1 MIEFVNLTKSYTSK
15 KVLENLNF
23 KISEGSLFGLI
34 GENGAGKTTLINSIL
49 GKLDFEG
56 EILIQGI
63 SNFEFLEK
71 NRNEILFVPDTP
83 FAYEFLTGFEFVRFV
98 LEMQKVSLE
107 SVSKKLELLFE
118 LFELADYQ
126 NKLIQTYSLGM
137 KRKIT
142 LISALLQNPK
152 ILILDEPVSG
162 LDAKSIIIFKKLL
175 KSLSQ
180 NGSTIIFTTHILD
193 LIENLCDSVA
203 ILHNQQIA
211 YSNQNFSLEKSELEI
226 IYLDLIGKNEDE
238 NLKKFEELL

>member
-1 MIEFVNLTKSYTSK
+1 MIEFVNLTKNYTSK
-15 KVLENLNF
+15 KVLDNLNF

-49 GKLDFEG
+49 GKLEFEG
-56 EILIQGI
+56 EILIQEI
-63 SNFEFLEK
+63 SNFEFLK
-71 NRNEILFVPDTP
+71 KSRNEILFVPDTP

-98 LEMQKVSLE
+98 LEMQKIPLE
-107 SVSKKLELLFE
+107 SVLEKLELLFE
-118 LFELADYQ
+118 LFELTDYQ

-203 ILHNQQIA
+203 ILHNQKIA
-211 YSNQNFSLEKSELEI
+211 YSNESFALEKSELEK

>member
-1 MIEFVNLTKSYTSK
+1 MIEFVNLTKNYTSK
-15 KVLENLNF
+15 NVLDNLNF

-34 GENGAGKTTLINSIL
+34 GENGAGKTTLINSVL

-56 EILIQGI
+56 KILIQGV
-63 SNFEFLEK
+63 SNFDFLKK

-83 FAYEFLTGFEFVRFV
+83 FTYEFLTGFEFVRFV
-98 LEMQKVSLE
+98 LEMQKIPLE
-107 SVSKKLELLFE
+107 SVAEKLELLFE
-118 LFELADYQ
+118 LFELTDYQ

-203 ILHNQQIA
+203 ILHNQKIA
-211 YSNQNFSLEKSELEI
+211 YSNQNFSLEKSELEK